1 MLIPTQAWK
10 TAETNVRIN
19 GTNSFGSHQE
29 KSNNAVLIL
38 LPFLLFKMDKVE
50 LSAYSKMNK
59 NY

>member
-1 MLIPTQAWK
+1 MLIPTGLENSRDKRW
-10 TAETNVRIN
+10 IN
-19 GTNSFGSHQE
+19 GTNGSKFIRE
-29 KSNNAVLIL
+29 KSNAVLIL